1 MRLSFTACLLLPF
14 LAAPLW
20 AADGD
25 DAQVHRWVDVY
36 GNVHY
41 DDRVE
46 EEAPAPVTFI
56 TGKERAPRVF
66 RTDPFLDGDVF
77 PENEEPDESLR
88 QIYTLP
94 WGWKVTKKT
103 DRLIE
108 YGRSSHPG
116 RVTEAFLG
124 DLPDGRRMESMAGAI
139 ARDYSCPDGGVR
151 SLLLSDHSLAFSFSG
166 CLPYGGLLG
175 YYYMA
180 AAEVEGSWHLFWTA
194 CPAGESCDPERKL
207 ISLML
212 QKPRQP
218 F

>member
-1 MRLSFTACLLLPF
+1 MRLSFYACLLLPF

-20 AADGD
+20 AAEGD

-46 EEAPAPVTFI
+46 EDAPAPVTFI

-94 WGWKVTKKT
+94 GAG
-103 DRLIE
+103 RLRKRPT
-108 YGRSSHPG
+108 GSSSTGGAAIPG
-116 RVTEAFLG
+116 G
-124 DLPDGRRMESMAGAI
+124 
-139 ARDYSCPDGGVR
+139 
-151 SLLLSDHSLAFSFSG
+151 
-166 CLPYGGLLG
+166 
-175 YYYMA
+175 
-180 AAEVEGSWHLFWTA
+180 
-194 CPAGESCDPERKL
+194 
-207 ISLML
+207 
-212 QKPRQP
+212 
-218 F
+218 